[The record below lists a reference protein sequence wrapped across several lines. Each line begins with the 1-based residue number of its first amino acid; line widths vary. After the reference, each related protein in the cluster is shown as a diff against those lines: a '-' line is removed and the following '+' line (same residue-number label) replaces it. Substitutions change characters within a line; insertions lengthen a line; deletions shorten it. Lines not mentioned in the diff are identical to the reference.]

1 MRILMM
7 KVKTQIDLD
16 HSFLTISDIYVV
28 VGAKDS
34 LIIVDIDNITRLVGS
49 LSLSC
54 SLLLLMV
61 TNKSFVLY
69 SNCIN

>member
-1 MRILMM
+1 M
-7 KVKTQIDLD
+7 KVKTQVDLD

-34 LIIVDIDNITRLVGS
+34 LIIVDIDNIRLVGS

-54 SLLLLMV
+54 SLLLLIV